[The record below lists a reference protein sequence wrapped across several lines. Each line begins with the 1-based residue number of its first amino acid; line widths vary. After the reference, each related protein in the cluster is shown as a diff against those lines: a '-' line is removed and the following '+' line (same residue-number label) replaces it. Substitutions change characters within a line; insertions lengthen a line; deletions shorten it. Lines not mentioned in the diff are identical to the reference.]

1 MKIKEKAPEILETA
15 AYVIDC
21 AFLTVLTAMYVFVL
35 DKAVELEIFNAG
47 RRVEHGSMVY
57 GLGIGF
63 GTFFLMLLIPR
74 FRHNFR
80 WLMTFTHEFTHLV
93 FALLFG
99 RRLEKFHVDSKESYV
114 LYSNS
119 WFGRPLIQLAPY
131 CVPVFTLLLLPWR
144 LTTSSRSVAFLMVI
158 DILIGL
164 TFAFHLCCWIKQ
176 TRYSQTDISGQ
187 GNIRSTLL
195 ILLFWMI
202 GLSLVLLTPASGVKL
217 ALYRTFWYYPS
228 EVVYNVITLL

>member
-1 MKIKEKAPEILETA
+1 MTRKEKALEILETI
-15 AYVIDC
+15 AYVLDC
-21 AFLTVLTAMYVFVL
+21 ALLTAFTALYACVL
-35 DKAVELEIFNAG
+35 EKTVVKEIFNAG
-47 RRVEHGSMVY
+47 RRAEHHGMAY

-63 GTFFLMLLIPR
+63 AIFFVMLLIPR

-80 WLMTFTHEFTHLV
+80 WLMTFTHEFTHLF

-99 RRLEKFHVDSKESYV
+99 RRLEKFHVDSKESFV

-131 CVPVFTLLLLPWR
+131 CVPVFTLMLLPWR
-144 LTTSSRSVAFLMVI
+144 LTTSSLSVTFLMVI
-158 DILIGL
+158 DILLGL
-164 TFAFHLCCWIKQ
+164 TFAFHLCCWVKQ

-187 GNIRSTLL
+187 GAVRSTLL
-195 ILLFWMI
+195 ILSFWMI

-217 ALYRTFWYYPS
+217 AISRALWEYPRDIVLNFLS
-228 EVVYNVITLL
+228 LI